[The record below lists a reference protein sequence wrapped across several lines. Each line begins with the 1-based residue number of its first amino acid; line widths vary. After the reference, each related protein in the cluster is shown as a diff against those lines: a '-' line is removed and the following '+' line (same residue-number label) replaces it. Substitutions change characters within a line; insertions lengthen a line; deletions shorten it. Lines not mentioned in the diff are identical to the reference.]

1 MVDAEVLQ
9 LVMLFWQ
16 ARGIITDPGGYLWLS
31 RFCISSFP
39 CKIFLKRPLEQG
51 VREMDNDNAKL
62 PGYCSYW
69 NGSSPAERRYHD
81 EEWGVPVHDDRRLF
95 EALSLEV
102 FQCGL
107 SWATVAKRR
116 PALNQAFQDFD
127 VARVAA
133 FTDED
138 AARIMNLPGMIRS
151 LPKIRAVIANARCF
165 LEIRREYGS
174 FAAYLWNRA
183 GGRPIV
189 YPGHSRGFIPAS
201 NGLSRDFA
209 RDLRSRGFRYL
220 GAVTV
225 YAFLQA
231 TGVINDHDARCPC
244 FQRIAVAFPPREGP
258 GDREENL
265 RDYGG
270 AS

>member
-1 MVDAEVLQ
+1 
-9 LVMLFWQ
+9 
-16 ARGIITDPGGYLWLS
+16 
-31 RFCISSFP
+31 
-39 CKIFLKRPLEQG
+39 
-51 VREMDNDNAKL
+51 MDNDNARL

-81 EEWGVPVHDDRRLF
+81 EEWGVPVYDDRKLF

-116 PALNQAFQDFD
+116 PVFSKAFQDFD
-127 VARVAA
+127 AVRVAA

-138 AARIMNLPGMIRS
+138 AARIMNRPGMIRS

-174 FAAYLWNRA
+174 FAAYLRNRA
-183 GGRPIV
+183 GGFPIV
-189 YPGHSRGFIPAS
+189 YSGHSRGLVPAS
-201 NGLSRDFA
+201 NGLSRDVA

-220 GAVTV
+220 GPVTV

-231 TGVINDHDARCPC
+231 AGVINDHDARCPC
-244 FQRIAVAFPPREGP
+244 FQRIKAAFPPRECP
-258 GDREENL
+258 PDREEDL
-265 RDYGG
+265 RDYGA